1 MWPGSVGV
9 VWVKSGGEERESW
22 REMGAGKECGRG
34 RGVWEMGVG
43 RICGWNMG
51 EELESL
57 RQVWAGS
64 IGKCGCSCGRGV

>member
-1 MWPGSVGV
+1 MRKGSLGD
-9 VWVKSGGEERESW
+9 
-22 REMGAGKECGRG
+22 MGAGKERGRG

-43 RICGWNMG
+43 RICGWSMG

-64 IGKCGCSCGRGV
+64 VGKHGCGCGRGV

>member
-1 MWPGSVGV
+1 
-9 VWVKSGGEERESW
+9 
-22 REMGAGKECGRG
+22 MGAGKERGRG

-43 RICGWNMG
+43 RICGWSMG

-64 IGKCGCSCGRGV
+64 VGKHGCGCGRGV